1 MASREEYSIPAHA
14 GEEVRERLYA
24 KYRNMLDEASARRSS
39 KRVIDVRASRTSVE
53 GAREKTSAQASSAA
67 ESLQADASRDRLAR
81 DRELLEEV
89 LITDDAYAYT
99 KNSRQFEIE
108 LKTTPPQRG
117 LFIDLEA

>member
-1 MASREEYSIPAHA
+1 
-14 GEEVRERLYA
+14 
-24 KYRNMLDEASARRSS
+24 MLDEASARRSS